1 MTNSI
6 EADIERIITGYNRAS
21 DGADYAA
28 TIVCE
33 AQQVEGDNYRM
44 LWSTYYG
51 GGFAPDN

>member
-33 AQQVEGDNYRM
+33 AQQVECDNYRM

>member
-1 MTNSI
+1 MANSI
-6 EADIERIITGYNRAS
+6 ESDIARIVTGYNRAK

-33 AQQVEGDNYRM
+33 TQLVADDNYRM
-44 LWSTYYG
+44 VWSTYYG